1 MDGEVRIPVGG
12 RGLDAA
18 GVSDA
23 LGDDLN
29 VEKGG
34 AEGRSVDMD
43 PATAT
48 LVVGLAT
55 AVPALISAVAGAW
68 SKFRRPSPTAA
79 SLVIETAGE
88 DVVIRVG
95 EDGTIAEADAAA
107 LPESPQQILRIHL
120 R

>member
-1 MDGEVRIPVGG
+1 MELRIPVGG

-18 GVSDA
+18 SVINA
-23 LGDDLN
+23 LGDDLS
-29 VEKGG
+29 VEPAG
-34 AEGRSVDMD
+34 AGGRSVDMD

-68 SKFRRPSPTAA
+68 ARFRGPSPTPAW
-79 SLVIETAGE
+79 LMVETTGG
-88 DVVIRVG
+88 DVVIHVG
-95 EDGTIAEADAAA
+95 ENGTVAEADADA
-107 LPESPQQILRIHL
+107 LPESPRQILRIHL